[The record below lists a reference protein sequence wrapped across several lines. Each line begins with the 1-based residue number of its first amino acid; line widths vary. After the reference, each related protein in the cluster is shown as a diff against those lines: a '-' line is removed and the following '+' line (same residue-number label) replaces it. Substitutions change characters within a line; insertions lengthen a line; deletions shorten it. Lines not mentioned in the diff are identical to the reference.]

1 MKNRVCDEV
10 YNKQKEKIIRGF
22 YVDLL
27 CEILL
32 LHNNLQYKDIS
43 KKDVL
48 SELPSLR
55 EFKGEEVEKIYKDSL
70 KMLSFKYNI
79 KVIGTNPLK
88 FIEE

>member
-1 MKNRVCDEV
+1 M
-10 YNKQKEKIIRGF
+10 
-22 YVDLL
+22 
-27 CEILL
+27 
-32 LHNNLQYKDIS
+32 
-43 KKDVL
+43 L